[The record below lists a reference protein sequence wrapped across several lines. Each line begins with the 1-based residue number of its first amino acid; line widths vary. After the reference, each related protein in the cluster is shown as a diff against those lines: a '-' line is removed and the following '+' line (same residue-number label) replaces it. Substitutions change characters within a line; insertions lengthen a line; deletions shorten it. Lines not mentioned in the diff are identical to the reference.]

1 MGSHDAKLPRNHD
14 HRVRCYSLRFRLQF
28 RFHRIIKLQIVI
40 EIYYLLEADLMFII
54 LFRTLLYRHADGSV
68 KFWDA
73 SVATLQVLYKVKTA
87 KVFEKSKCRL
97 PDSDDDPFAIQ
108 HIQLCLESRLLVVA
122 GITHVI
128 LFRFS
133 KQESSSIDPTV
144 RNTIL

>member
-1 MGSHDAKLPRNHD
+1 M
-14 HRVRCYSLRFRLQF
+14 
-28 RFHRIIKLQIVI
+28 
-40 EIYYLLEADLMFII
+40 
-54 LFRTLLYRHADGSV
+54 
-68 KFWDA
+68 
-73 SVATLQVLYKVKTA
+73 ATLQVLYKVKTA
-87 KVFEKSKCRL
+87 KVFDKSKCRL

-144 RNTIL
+144 RNNILLYKFGNISTVFNLYIVATEKDFVAF

>member
-1 MGSHDAKLPRNHD
+1 MEFSVYTDYYFKH
-14 HRVRCYSLRFRLQF
+14 Y
-28 RFHRIIKLQIVI
+28 FHS
-40 EIYYLLEADLMFII
+40 
-54 LFRTLLYRHADGSV
+54 HADGSV

-87 KVFEKSKCRL
+87 KVFDKSKCRS

-122 GITHVI
+122 GITHAI

-133 KQESSSIDPTV
+133 KQESSSVDPTV